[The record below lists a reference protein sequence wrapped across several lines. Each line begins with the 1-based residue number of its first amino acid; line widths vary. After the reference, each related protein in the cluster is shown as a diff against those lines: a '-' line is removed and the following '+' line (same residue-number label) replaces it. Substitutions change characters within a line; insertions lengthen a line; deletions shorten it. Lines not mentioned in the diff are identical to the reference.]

1 MSRMNLRCAIMNLCH
16 RAFVAVLLLS
26 SAISRAADPAP
37 TASLRQW
44 AVEQMPGGSVT
55 MRDGALVIEDA
66 GGCTVWWREK
76 LMAPVEISYEV
87 TVVPPATVMAPY

>member
-1 MSRMNLRCAIMNLCH
+1 
-16 RAFVAVLLLS
+16 
-26 SAISRAADPAP
+26 
-37 TASLRQW
+37 
-44 AVEQMPGGSVT
+44 